1 MGKARIEIF
10 ARSNKHAQYPGA
22 AGYPIQVEEETSS
35 TSATTA
41 GSRKVVAAAGNYN
54 QLYARVTHDEA
65 CYVAVGAD
73 PTASNTALGYLL
85 SANVPLEIP
94 VKAGDKFS
102 FKELA

>member
-1 MGKARIEIF
+1 MGKARIEIY
-10 ARSNKHAQYPGA
+10 SKTNKHSNYPGL
-22 AGYPIQVEEETSS
+22 PSTPLQVEEETSS
-35 TSATTA
+35 TTATTA
-41 GSRKVVAAAGNYN
+41 GARKVVAAAGNYN
-54 QLYARVTHDEA
+54 QLFARVTHDEA

-85 SANVPLEIP
+85 SPNVPLEIP